1 MISISIFTKLGK
13 LLGSMKYF
21 SLFFVLFSTVPEDIR
36 KEGGVA
42 RIDDMIVAAEQGN
55 VLALAFILNL
65 TMT

>member
-1 MISISIFTKLGK
+1 
-13 LLGSMKYF
+13 MKYF